1 MPPELFPRPTF
12 SLTPESGRTNP
23 KLWVKRIVIW
33 REPNVIL
40 RDIPLRPG
48 FNIVWSPDS
57 QTEDSPIG
65 HGGGKTTFCR
75 LFRFCLGEDTFASD
89 DLRHRIGEVF
99 PKGCV
104 GAEII
109 LDSKVWLVLRSL
121 GHRRRDV
128 VQEGGALDDLFSG
141 EHQATGM
148 APLVDAITQSIL
160 RDSPKLMP
168 SSIGSESAW
177 KALLAW
183 ITRDQECR
191 FSHVLNWRSP
201 ESNSSSPV
209 VNRSGEDKLLVVR
222 AILGA
227 LSINEV
233 AAQQQEELQSKNVT
247 GKKSDLDRLKWQLER
262 ARVNVY
268 TKLRRDGEAL
278 SGTPVD
284 VVLLKKAATEQFS
297 KALNLPER
305 VSSVDV
311 EKARRERDVAKNEF
325 NRLQGELKLLNG
337 RIEEKQKI
345 RPAIA
350 AELPEAH
357 ARLLNENNPVCPI
370 CKVGIDKAL
379 AEGCGISTE
388 TCDLHSLQMEI
399 SRKRELL
406 RALEQE
412 ISSLRQE
419 EPALKAEVADA
430 QNLFD
435 DLDSSLRK
443 IEQSMDVSSKSIR
456 EAQKLSED
464 VEEYEAL
471 LAEYDETQ
479 SEASRSEKELDRT
492 RTSIAKYRDASFTTI
507 LSLSNWFDIVL
518 RELVPG
524 DIRGSVK
531 LDGNGLKLNVELG
544 GYRSTVAIESLK
556 VVAFDLAVLAM
567 SMEKSLYFPGVLLH
581 DSPREADLS
590 EEIYKRLFLFAEK
603 MEKCTSAPLFQYI
616 LTTTTAPPKAFQ
628 TRPWLCLQVKG
639 APAEERLLKVDL

>member
-1 MPPELFPRPTF
+1 M
-12 SLTPESGRTNP
+12 
-23 KLWVKRIVIW
+23 
-33 REPNVIL
+33 
-40 RDIPLRPG
+40 
-48 FNIVWSPDS
+48 
-57 QTEDSPIG
+57 
-65 HGGGKTTFCR
+65 
-75 LFRFCLGEDTFASD
+75 
-89 DLRHRIGEVF
+89 
-99 PKGCV
+99 
-104 GAEII
+104 
-109 LDSKVWLVLRSL
+109 
-121 GHRRRDV
+121 
-128 VQEGGALDDLFSG
+128 QEGGSLDDLFSG

-148 APLVDAITQSIL
+148 APLIDVITQSIL
-160 RDSPKLMP
+160 GDSPKLMP

-191 FSHVLNWRSP
+191 FSHVLNWRSS

-222 AILGA
+222 ATLGA

-247 GKKSDLDRLKWQLER
+247 GKKSELDRLKWQLER

-268 TKLRRDGEAL
+268 TKLRRDSESL

-284 VVLLKKAATEQFS
+284 VALLKKAATEQLS

-305 VSSVDV
+305 ISSVDV
-311 EKARRERDVAKNEF
+311 EAVRRERDAAKDKF
-325 NRLQGELKLLNG
+325 DLLQGELRLLNG
-337 RIEEKQKI
+337 RIEEKQKL
-345 RPAIA
+345 RPLIA
-350 AELPEAH
+350 SELPEAH
-357 ARLLNENNPVCPI
+357 ARLVNEKNPVCPI

-399 SRKRELL
+399 SRKREQLSALDQEVGSLL
-406 RALEQE
+406 K
-412 ISSLRQE
+412 E
-419 EPALKAEVADA
+419 EPALKAKVDDA
-430 QNLFD
+430 RTLFD
-435 DLDSSLRK
+435 ELDAALRRT
-443 IEQSMDVSSKSIR
+443 EQSLDISSKSIR
-456 EAQKLSED
+456 ESHKLSED
-464 VEEYEAL
+464 VQEYEEL
-471 LAEYDETQ
+471 LAEYDEGQ
-479 SEASRSEKELDRT
+479 LQASRNEEALEST
-492 RTSIAKYRDASFTTI
+492 RTTIAKYRDDSFTTI
-507 LSLSNWFDIVL
+507 RDLSNWFDIVL

-524 DIRGSVK
+524 DIKGSAK

-567 SMEKSLYFPGVLLH
+567 SMEKSLYFPGILLH

-616 LTTTTAPPKAFQ
+616 LTTTTAPPKSFQ

>member
-12 SLTPESGRTNP
+12 SLTPESGRTSP
-23 KLWVKRIVIW
+23 KLWVKRVVIW
-33 REPNVIL
+33 REPNVVL
-40 RDIPLRPG
+40 RDIALRPG
-48 FNIVWSPDS
+48 LNVVWSPDS
-57 QTEDSPIG
+57 QTADSPIG

-75 LFRFCLGEDTFASD
+75 LLRFCLGEDTFASD

-99 PKGCV
+99 PKGSV
-104 GAEII
+104 EAEII
-109 LDSKVWLVLRSL
+109 LDDKPWIVLRSL
-121 GHRRRDV
+121 GHKRRDV
-128 VQEGGALDDLFSG
+128 VQEGGSLEDLFSG

-160 RDSPKLMP
+160 RDCPRLIP

-183 ITRDQECR
+183 ISRDQECR

-201 ESNSSSPV
+201 ESDSSSPV

-222 AILGA
+222 AMIGA
-227 LSINEV
+227 LSLNEV
-233 AAQQQEELQSKNVT
+233 AAQKQEELQSKKVT
-247 GKKSDLDRLKWQLER
+247 GKKSDLERLKWQLER

-268 TKLRRDGEAL
+268 TKLRRDGESL

-284 VVLLKKAATEQFS
+284 LVLLKKAATEQLS
-297 KALNLPER
+297 QALNLPER
-305 VSSVDV
+305 IGSMDV
-311 EKARRERDVAKNEF
+311 EDVRRERDVAKNEF
-325 NRLQGELKLLNG
+325 DRLQGEFTLLNG
-337 RIEEKQKI
+337 RIEEKQKV
-345 RPAIA
+345 RPLIA
-350 AELPEAH
+350 SELPEAH
-357 ARLLNENNPVCPI
+357 ARFLNETNPVCPI

-399 SRKRELL
+399 SHKREQL
-406 RALEQE
+406 RALDQE
-412 ISSLRQE
+412 ISSLRKE
-419 EPALKAEVADA
+419 EPALKAKADDA
-430 QNLFD
+430 RTLFD
-435 DLDSSLRK
+435 ELDAALRRT
-443 IEQSMDVSSKSIR
+443 EQSLDVSSKSIR

-464 VEEYEAL
+464 VQEYEAL
-471 LAEYDETQ
+471 LAEHDEAQ
-479 SEASRSEKELDRT
+479 LQASRNEDDLEST
-492 RTSIAKYRDASFTTI
+492 RTSIAKYRDDSFTTI

-524 DIRGSVK
+524 DIRGSAK

-567 SMEKSLYFPGVLLH
+567 SMEKALYFPGILIH

-616 LTTTTAPPKAFQ
+616 LTTTTAPPESFR

>member
-12 SLTPESGRTNP
+12 SLTPEPGRTGP
-23 KLWVKRIVIW
+23 KLWIKRVVIW
-33 REPNVIL
+33 REANVVL

-48 FNIVWSPDS
+48 FNVVWSPDS
-57 QTEDSPIG
+57 LTEDSPIG

-75 LFRFCLGEDTFASD
+75 LLRFCLGEDTFASD
-89 DLRHRIGEVF
+89 DLRHRIGEVL
-99 PKGCV
+99 PKGAV

-109 LDSKVWLVLRSL
+109 LDDKSWIVLRSL

-128 VQEGGALDDLFSG
+128 VQEGGSLDGLLYK

-160 RDSPKLMP
+160 GDSPKLMP

-191 FSHVLNWRSP
+191 FSHVLNWRSS

-233 AAQQQEELQSKNVT
+233 AAQQQEEIQSKNVI
-247 GKKSDLDRLKWQLER
+247 GKKSELDRLKWQLER
-262 ARVNVY
+262 TRVNIY
-268 TKLRRDGEAL
+268 SKLGRDGKAL

-284 VVLLKKAATEQFS
+284 AVLLKKAATVQLSE
-297 KALNLPER
+297 ALDLPER

-311 EKARRERDVAKNEF
+311 EGARRERDLAKNDLV
-325 NRLQGELKLLNG
+325 RLQGELKLLNE
-337 RIEEKQKI
+337 RMEEKKKTS
-345 RPAIA
+345 AFIA

-357 ARLLNENNPVCPI
+357 ARILNEKNPVCPI
-370 CKVGIDKAL
+370 CKVGIDRAL

-388 TCDLHSLQMEI
+388 TCDLHSLQMEF
-399 SRKRELL
+399 SRKRYLREALEKEISLL
-406 RALEQE
+406 REQG
-412 ISSLRQE
+412 
-419 EPALKAEVADA
+419 PALRVEIANAQSLFEEQDA
-430 QNLFD
+430 
-435 DLDSSLRK
+435 SLRK
-443 IEQSMDVSSKSIR
+443 IEQSLDASSKSIR
-456 EAQKLSED
+456 EARRLSED
-464 VEEYEAL
+464 LEEYDGL
-471 LAEYDETQ
+471 LAEYEEAQ
-479 SEASRSEKELDRT
+479 SEASTNERALEST
-492 RTSIAKYRDASFTTI
+492 RASIAGQRDASFATIQI
-507 LSLSNWFDIVL
+507 LSRWFDIVL

-531 LDGNGLKLNVELG
+531 LDGNGLKLTVELG
-544 GYRSTVAIESLK
+544 GLRSTVAIESLK

-567 SMEKSLYFPGVLLH
+567 SLENSLHFPGLLIH

-590 EEIYKRLFLFAEK
+590 GEIYKRLFLFAEK
-603 MEKCTSAPLFQYI
+603 MQKCTSAPLFQYI
-616 LTTTTAPPKAFQ
+616 LTTTTAPPISFQ
-628 TRPWLCLQVKG
+628 SPPWLCLQVNG